1 MKNSLRKACIL
12 VALDMLDSDNHKKK
26 PKSKDHKKKHTSS
39 SPDELAIDYICEL
52 ANDAVYDSTRM
63 DHVKQIYDIAE
74 TSYDSDVRSHAIL
87 AIGRISK
94 NLIYDSYKRECAKY
108 IGELAI

>member
-1 MKNSLRKACIL
+1 
-12 VALDMLDSDNHKKK
+12 MLDSDNSKKK
-26 PKSKDHKKKHTSS
+26 PKNKDHKKKHMSS
-39 SPDELAIDYICEL
+39 TPAERAIDYICEV

-74 TSYDSDVRSHAIL
+74 ANYDPDVRAHAIS

-94 NLIYDSYKRECAKY
+94 NLIYDSHKRECAKY
-108 IGELAI
+108 MGELAV